1 MKTQR
6 LNLLEA
12 INFALAGHE
21 VKSYKDGY
29 TIKLKKGNL
38 AVYHK
43 DFSRG
48 VIPRGIKLD
57 ADFIRLYK
65 NEEWYAGDDKTIK
78 GYYEEE

>member
-12 INFALAGHE
+12 MNFALAGHE

-29 TIKLKKGNL
+29 TIKLKNGYL
-38 AVYHK
+38 ALYHK
-43 DFSRG
+43 DFNRG
-48 VIPRGIKLD
+48 MMLTGSNIIYLKY
-57 ADFIRLYK
+57 F
-65 NEEWYAGDDKTIK
+65 EWHAGDDRTIK

>member
-12 INFALAGHE
+12 MNFALAGHE

-29 TIKLKKGNL
+29 TIKLKNGYL
-38 AVYHK
+38 ALYHK
-43 DFSRG
+43 DFN
-48 VIPRGIKLD
+48 RGIMLTGSHIIYRKHLQ
-57 ADFIRLYK
+57 
-65 NEEWYAGDDKTIK
+65 WHCGDDRTIK